1 MWLFVII
8 AVSVPIFR
16 FHASLMWEAEVGDS
30 DDDFAAAFGNANV
43 RASATAVRAEA
54 SNENKMPSRTN
65 RTKAQ
70 HKLMMCNA
78 REAKGQKRKLADD
91 ARHVEEV
98 LAIAK
103 ASRNKVLNSRLS
115 KLAGSDSDQSRKKQR
130 SVIRDAIA
138 ASEAN
143 QRILV
148 DKKQTHNK
156 QNTKNKKENKQQQ
169 QQQQQQQQH
178 NKQRRQTN
186 KQQKTEETR

>member
-1 MWLFVII
+1 MFVII

-16 FHASLMWEAEVGDS
+16 IHASLMWEAEVGDS
-30 DDDFAAAFGNANV
+30 DDDFAAALGNANV

-54 SNENKMPSRTN
+54 SNEDKMPSRTN
-65 RTKAQ
+65 RTKVQ

-98 LAIAK
+98 LAVAK
-103 ASRNKVLNSRLS
+103 ARRNKVLNSRLS
-115 KLAGSDSDQSRKKQR
+115 KLAESDSDQSRKKQR
-130 SVIRDAIA
+130 SAIRDAIA

-148 DKKQTHNK
+148 DKKTNK
-156 QNTKNKKENKQQQ
+156 QTNKQTNNNKQQQ
-169 QQQQQQQQH
+169 KTQTKH
-178 NKQRRQTN
+178 NKKATI
-186 KQQKTEETR
+186 T